1 MKEVISMK
9 CPYYNEYGLEC
20 KLYGTKQ
27 DDYRIKNNCECGN
40 YRNCPNYE
48 EAVKTNNPRL

>member
-1 MKEVISMK
+1 MK

-40 YRNCPNYE
+40 YRSCPNYE
-48 EAVKTNNPRL
+48 EAVKTNSPRL

>member
-1 MKEVISMK
+1 MK
-9 CPYYNEYGLEC
+9 CPYYNELGHEC

-27 DDYRIKNNCECGN
+27 ADYQRETYCENKNNLQ
-40 YRNCPNYE
+40 RCPNYE